1 VSRVVVKV
9 GGAVAGD
16 SADAV
21 LALGEV
27 HEVCVVHGAG
37 PQISLEM
44 ERAGIPVEFI
54 EGRRVTSPE
63 GLELVRAS
71 LQRVNAALCDAIGE
85 RAVGLFGDEIGLHA
99 ERVPTLGLVGDA
111 VPTRPA
117 AVVEALDAGKIPVVA
132 PLAEGPL
139 NVNADEAAAAL
150 AIGIDADE
158 LLFLTDVD
166 GLLVDGRVVDSIG
179 VDDASELLAGGTL
192 QGGIIPKLGAAVTA
206 ARGGVSATIG
216 RTAVA
221 R

>member
-1 VSRVVVKV
+1 
-9 GGAVAGD
+9 
-16 SADAV
+16 
-21 LALGEV
+21 
-27 HEVCVVHGAG
+27 
-37 PQISLEM
+37 M
-44 ERAGIPVEFI
+44 
-54 EGRRVTSPE
+54 
-63 GLELVRAS
+63 
-71 LQRVNAALCDAIGE
+71 
-85 RAVGLFGDEIGLHA
+85 
-99 ERVPTLGLVGDA
+99 
-111 VPTRPA
+111 
-117 AVVEALDAGKIPVVA
+117 VA